1 MERTEITVQTKG
13 FPEAT
18 FNYNL
23 SETIEEAVRMFEAK
37 NVHDLFIRA
46 MTIAAQ
52 ANARKMLVLGKT
64 SEIIQIEM
72 DQWKPGFATTRNVIK
87 SVDPVKVITENFDE
101 WTAERQQEIFELIQ
115 ERFNNRGVPKAEAPA
130 EATEEEIAAVIEGM
144 NGEPEVAACSAKTP
158 LNPVVK

>member
-13 FPEAT
+13 FPEAK

-23 SETIEEAVRMFEAK
+23 SENIEEAVAMFESK

-46 MTIAAQ
+46 LTIAAQ
-52 ANARKMLVLGKT
+52 ANARKMLSLGKT
-64 SEIIQIEM
+64 AETIQIEM

-101 WTAERQQEIFELIQ
+101 WTPERQEEIFALIQ
-115 ERFNNRGVPKAEAPA
+115 ARFAQRGMPKAEAPEA
-130 EATEEEIAAVIEGM
+130 ATEEEIAAVTEGM
-144 NGEPEVAACSAKTP
+144 NGEPEVAPAPARRR
-158 LNPVVK
+158 